1 MLTCLVLV
9 LAGAFAACS
18 GDAGPPCPDNTEQ
31 WVKYELFLGRG
42 GPSGEVVDDSS
53 WDAFLSQQVTPRF
66 PAGLT
71 VLDAY
76 GQWRNPEA
84 VIEKERSK
92 LLTILA
98 PPGNEPMRLMNEV
111 ADEYKRLFSQG
122 ASLKV
127 TSDACV
133 EFR

>member
-1 MLTCLVLV
+1 M
-9 LAGAFAACS
+9 
-18 GDAGPPCPDNTEQ
+18 
-31 WVKYELFLGRG
+31 
-42 GPSGEVVDDSS
+42 VDDAS